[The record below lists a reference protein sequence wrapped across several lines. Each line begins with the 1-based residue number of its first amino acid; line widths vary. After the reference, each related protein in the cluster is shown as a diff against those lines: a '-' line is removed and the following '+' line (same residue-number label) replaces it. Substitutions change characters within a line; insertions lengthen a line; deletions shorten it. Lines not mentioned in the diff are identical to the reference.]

1 MTEAVARSRWWL
13 AAMSVLFFTSGATS
27 LVYEIIWLR
36 GFAIVLGGTVYSMSC
51 VLTAFMGGLALG
63 ATLAT
68 RFVQRNAGSSRARF
82 IRTYGKLELFIA
94 LYGLALTPALFFG
107 QQTWLGMIGHF
118 QDSSAL
124 GTLAVHFTFSLVALL
139 LPTACMG
146 ATLPILVMGL
156 ERERDAVGLY
166 SFNTFGAATG
176 SLVASFVLI
185 YFWGVVPSTVV
196 VSVLNVLICLASLGL
211 ARRLENQ
218 SATPAAAGPSPEP
231 SRETAAPSVAWSQG
245 VLLALAFSSGLLFFA
260 LELVWNRGLSI
271 LLGNRVYVT
280 SITLATVLVCLGL
293 GARLSRVL
301 LLTWP
306 PERILMGC
314 YAFAAVSLCV
324 GVLAEPAFYTRSPG
338 LLALFLVAGIPLP
351 AIALG
356 VVFPLLLMLP
366 AQGVLRG
373 VHVGRLYA
381 LNTVGAMLGSLA
393 TGYVLFAALGST
405 RILLLGVGLLV
416 VSMALL
422 VGAAP
427 GAARPHRAVVAVL
440 TLSLVLAFG
449 LRWNSKLSTV
459 PPERTEVVDEDAYGI
474 FTIARTR
481 GGFLSVRCN
490 ATELVYLF
498 GDPSTQFVQESQ
510 AHFPLLFARQRSEV
524 LVIGSGYGITAGA
537 AGRWPGVSHVDAVE
551 ILPLM
556 VANADRF
563 SSGNHEYHRNPRV
576 SVHVADGRHFLAAS
590 PKKYDVISINVSD
603 PYLPGSSSLFSTE
616 FYELVTRTLNK
627 DAVVCQH
634 LFGPDVASLYHGFKK
649 HFLHVKVLP
658 SYEGGVSVIGSQSPL
673 ELVGGDAFLDPVIS
687 KVMGDVGLG
696 SLEEL
701 EERLAE
707 GVKTQ
712 ARLEAEIPAFINS
725 DVHPALEFRRS
736 AQVSLLKSNF

>member
-1 MTEAVARSRWWL
+1 MTQSVGRTRWWL

-68 RFVQRNAGSSRARF
+68 RFVQRHAGRSRASF
-82 IRTYGKLELFIA
+82 IRTYGKLELFIG
-94 LYGLALTPALFFG
+94 LYGLGLTPALFFG
-107 QQTWLGMIGHF
+107 QETWLRLIGQF

-185 YFWGVVPSTVV
+185 YFWGVVPSTVI
-196 VSVLNVLICLASLGL
+196 VSVLNVLICLASFGL
-211 ARRLENQ
+211 ARRLDGAA
-218 SATPAAAGPSPEP
+218 ATPAPEASPEP
-231 SRETAAPSVAWSQG
+231 PAPTVAWSPP

-260 LELVWNRGLSI
+260 LELVWNRALSI

-280 SITLATVLVCLGL
+280 SLTLATVLVCLGL
-293 GARLSRVL
+293 GARLCRVL
-301 LLTWP
+301 LLTRA
-306 PERILMGC
+306 PERILVGS

-324 GVLAEPAFYTRSPG
+324 GVLAAPALQTRSPG
-338 LLALFLVAGIPLP
+338 LLLLFLLAGIPLP

-366 AQGVLRG
+366 AQGVPRG

-381 LNTVGAMLGSLA
+381 LNTVGAMVGSLG
-393 TGYVLFAALGST
+393 TGYVLFAALGSN

-416 VSMALL
+416 GSLVLL

-427 GAARPHRAVVAVL
+427 AAARPPRAVVAAV
-440 TLSLVLAFG
+440 TLGVMLAFG
-449 LRWNSKLSTV
+449 LRWNSRLSTV

-481 GGFLSVRCN
+481 DGFLSVRCN

-510 AHFPLLFARQRSEV
+510 AHFPLLFARQRQEV

-537 AGRWPGVSHVDAVE
+537 AGRWPGVSHIDAVE

-556 VANADRF
+556 VAHADRF
-563 SSGNHEYHRNPRV
+563 SSGNHEYHHNPRI

-616 FYELVTRTLNK
+616 FYELVTRTLNP

-634 LFGPDVASLYHGFKK
+634 LFGPDVASLYHGFKQ
-649 HFLHVKVLP
+649 HFRHVKVLP

-673 ELVGGDAFLDPVIS
+673 ELVGGEAFTDPVLS
-687 KVMGDVGLG
+687 QVLGAVGLG
-696 SLEEL
+696 SREDLQ
-701 EERLAE
+701 ERLAE
-707 GVKTQ
+707 GDQTQ